1 MPEELKQLLAGL
13 AAAVSNGDAEV
24 KTFSEAEAKKD
35 PDVMGALGGLAK
47 MAEMARHAAL
57 VRAIAEHI
65 QDDVVEK
72 AALYVKKENLPKEEM
87 IDFVILGAVSETVR
101 AMEALM
107 SDDDDDSDDEDS
119 DSEDEEISDHDKEML
134 EKLAKGA
141 AMLNGMADSDDK
153 KSARDELAAI
163 LAKKVG

>member
-107 SDDDDDSDDEDS
+107 SDDDDDSDDED
-119 DSEDEEISDHDKEML
+119 DEISDHDKEML
-134 EKLAKGA
+134 EKLVKGT

-153 KSARDELAAI
+153 KSARDELAEI

>member
-107 SDDDDDSDDEDS
+107 SDDDDDDD
-119 DSEDEEISDHDKEML
+119 DSEDEEVSDHDKEML
-134 EKLAKGA
+134 EKLVKGT
-141 AMLNGMADSDDK
+141 AMLNGMADSDGK

>member
-107 SDDDDDSDDEDS
+107 SDDDDDD
-119 DSEDEEISDHDKEML
+119 DSEDEEVSDHDKEML
-134 EKLAKGA
+134 EKLVKGT
-141 AMLNGMADSDDK
+141 AMLNGMADSDGK

>member
-107 SDDDDDSDDEDS
+107 SDDDDDSDDED
-119 DSEDEEISDHDKEML
+119 DEDEEVSDHDKEML
-134 EKLAKGA
+134 EKLVKGT
-141 AMLNGMADSDDK
+141 AMLNGMADSDGK

>member
-65 QDDVVEK
+65 QDDVIEK

-107 SDDDDDSDDEDS
+107 SDDDDDSDDED
-119 DSEDEEISDHDKEML
+119 DEDDEVSDHDKEML
-134 EKLAKGA
+134 EKLVKGT
-141 AMLNGMADSDDK
+141 AMLNGMADSDSK

>member
-107 SDDDDDSDDEDS
+107 SDDDDDD
-119 DSEDEEISDHDKEML
+119 DSEDEEVSGHDKEML
-134 EKLAKGA
+134 EKLVKGT
-141 AMLNGMADSDDK
+141 AMLNGMADSDGK

>member
-107 SDDDDDSDDEDS
+107 SDDDDDSDDED
-119 DSEDEEISDHDKEML
+119 EEVSDHDKEML
-134 EKLAKGA
+134 EKLVKGT

>member
-107 SDDDDDSDDEDS
+107 SDDDDDSDGDG
-119 DSEDEEISDHDKEML
+119 I
-134 EKLAKGA
+134 
-141 AMLNGMADSDDK
+141 
-153 KSARDELAAI
+153 ELPAYFRNRNI
-163 LAKKVG
+163 

>member
-1 MPEELKQLLAGL
+1 
-13 AAAVSNGDAEV
+13 
-24 KTFSEAEAKKD
+24 
-35 PDVMGALGGLAK
+35 
-47 MAEMARHAAL
+47 MARHAAL

-107 SDDDDDSDDEDS
+107 SDDDDDNDD
-119 DSEDEEISDHDKEML
+119 DSEDEEVSDHDKEML
-134 EKLAKGA
+134 EKLVKGT
-141 AMLNGMADSDDK
+141 AMLNGMADGDGK

>member
-107 SDDDDDSDDEDS
+107 SDDDDSDDEDS
-119 DSEDEEISDHDKEML
+119 DSEDEEVSDHDKEML
-134 EKLAKGA
+134 EKLVKGT
-141 AMLNGMADSDDK
+141 AMLNGMADGDGK

>member
-107 SDDDDDSDDEDS
+107 SDDDDDSDDED
-119 DSEDEEISDHDKEML
+119 DEVSDHDKEML
-134 EKLAKGA
+134 EKLVKGT

-153 KSARDELAAI
+153 KSARDELAEI

>member
-72 AALYVKKENLPKEEM
+72 AALYVKKENLPKEDCIKGLGIM
-87 IDFVILGAVSETVR
+87 VILG
-101 AMEALM
+101 
-107 SDDDDDSDDEDS
+107 
-119 DSEDEEISDHDKEML
+119 IST
-134 EKLAKGA
+134 LAINTIK
-141 AMLNGMADSDDK
+141 DIVTSK
-153 KSARDELAAI
+153 TT
-163 LAKKVG
+163 

>member
-107 SDDDDDSDDEDS
+107 SDDDDDSDDED
-119 DSEDEEISDHDKEML
+119 DEVSDHDKEML
-134 EKLAKGA
+134 EKLVKGT

>member
-107 SDDDDDSDDEDS
+107 SDDDDDSDDED
-119 DSEDEEISDHDKEML
+119 DEVSDHDKEML

>member
-107 SDDDDDSDDEDS
+107 SDDDDDSDDED
-119 DSEDEEISDHDKEML
+119 EEISDHDKEML
-134 EKLAKGA
+134 EKLVKGT

-153 KSARDELAAI
+153 KSARDELAEI

>member
-107 SDDDDDSDDEDS
+107 SDDDEDS

>member
-107 SDDDDDSDDEDS
+107 SDDNDSDDED
-119 DSEDEEISDHDKEML
+119 DEDEEVSDHDKEML
-134 EKLAKGA
+134 EKLVKGT
-141 AMLNGMADSDDK
+141 AMLNGMADSDGK

>member
-24 KTFSEAEAKKD
+24 KTFSEVEAKKD

-65 QDDVVEK
+65 HDDVVEK

-107 SDDDDDSDDEDS
+107 SDDDDSDDED
-119 DSEDEEISDHDKEML
+119 DEDEEVSDHDKEML
-134 EKLAKGA
+134 EKLVKGT
-141 AMLNGMADSDDK
+141 AMLNGMADSDGK

>member
-107 SDDDDDSDDEDS
+107 SDDDDDSDDED
-119 DSEDEEISDHDKEML
+119 EEVSDHDKEML
-134 EKLAKGA
+134 EKLVKGT
-141 AMLNGMADSDDK
+141 AMLNGMADSDGK

>member
-107 SDDDDDSDDEDS
+107 SDDDDDDDD
-119 DSEDEEISDHDKEML
+119 DSEDEEVSDHDKEML
-134 EKLAKGA
+134 EKLVKGT
-141 AMLNGMADSDDK
+141 AMLNGMADSDGK

>member
-107 SDDDDDSDDEDS
+107 SDDDDDNDD
-119 DSEDEEISDHDKEML
+119 DSEDEEVSDHDKEML
-134 EKLAKGA
+134 EKLVKGT
-141 AMLNGMADSDDK
+141 AMLNGMADGDGK

>member
-65 QDDVVEK
+65 QDDVIEK

-107 SDDDDDSDDEDS
+107 SDDDDDDDD

-134 EKLAKGA
+134 EKLAKGT
-141 AMLNGMADSDDK
+141 AMLNGMADGDGK

>member
-107 SDDDDDSDDEDS
+107 SDDDDDSDDED
-119 DSEDEEISDHDKEML
+119 EEVSDHDKEML

>member
-107 SDDDDDSDDEDS
+107 SDDDDDSDDED
-119 DSEDEEISDHDKEML
+119 DDEEVSDHDKEML
-134 EKLAKGA
+134 EKLVKGT
-141 AMLNGMADSDDK
+141 AMLNGMADGDGK

>member
-47 MAEMARHAAL
+47 IAEMARHAEL

-107 SDDDDDSDDEDS
+107 SDDDDDSDDED
-119 DSEDEEISDHDKEML
+119 EEVSDHDKEML
-134 EKLAKGA
+134 EKLVKGT
-141 AMLNGMADSDDK
+141 AMLNGMADSDGK

>member
-57 VRAIAEHI
+57 VKAIAEHI

-72 AALYVKKENLPKEEM
+72 AAMYVKKENLPKEEM

-107 SDDDDDSDDEDS
+107 SDDDDDSDDED
-119 DSEDEEISDHDKEML
+119 DEDEEVSDHDKEML
-134 EKLAKGA
+134 EKLVKGT
-141 AMLNGMADSDDK
+141 AMLNGMADSDGK
-153 KSARDELAAI
+153 KSARDELADI

>member
-107 SDDDDDSDDEDS
+107 SDDDDDDDD
-119 DSEDEEISDHDKEML
+119 DSEDEEVSDHDKEML
-134 EKLAKGA
+134 EKLVKGT
-141 AMLNGMADSDDK
+141 AMLNGMADGDGK